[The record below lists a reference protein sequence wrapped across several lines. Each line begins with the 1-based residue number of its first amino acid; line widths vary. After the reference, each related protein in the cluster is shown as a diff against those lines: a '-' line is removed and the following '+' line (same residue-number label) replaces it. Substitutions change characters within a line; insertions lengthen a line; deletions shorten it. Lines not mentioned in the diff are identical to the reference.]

1 MALFASPAVKDL
13 KKQSAEIGS
22 MIGQAG
28 LGMLSASDV
37 SDVIANEDWRQR
49 LRTALRVASQEMGED
64 KAIKT
69 ATKAARSGAEP
80 WVRQSQANILYCYDR
95 AEEAVRSM
103 LGK

>member
-1 MALFASPAVKDL
+1 MALFASAAVKDL
-13 KKQSAEIGS
+13 RKQAGEIGS
-22 MIGQAG
+22 MIGQVGVGMIPAG
-28 LGMLSASDV
+28 DV
-37 SDVIANEDWRQR
+37 ADVIANEEWRQR
-49 LRTALRVASQEMGED
+49 LRTALSVVSREIGDD
-64 KAIKT
+64 KALKT